1 MICSR
6 DNVSMTGT
14 FFQYVSIN
22 CNFID
27 TYFGH
32 VDDVDTNERTYMA
45 AKLDAAI
52 AASLEEVGYGG

>member
-1 MICSR
+1 
-6 DNVSMTGT
+6 MTGT